1 MRLLLIFKEG
11 FLKIGDVSFSR
22 LELVDLP
29 AGDLFISDLGHVGLY
44 SISCSVRSKEAI
56 IIMRVL

>member
-1 MRLLLIFKEG
+1 MLLIFKEG

-22 LELVDLP
+22 LELIDLP
-29 AGDLFISDLGHVGLY
+29 TVDVFVIKSVHVGFN
-44 SISCSVRSKEAI
+44 SFSCSIRSKEAI